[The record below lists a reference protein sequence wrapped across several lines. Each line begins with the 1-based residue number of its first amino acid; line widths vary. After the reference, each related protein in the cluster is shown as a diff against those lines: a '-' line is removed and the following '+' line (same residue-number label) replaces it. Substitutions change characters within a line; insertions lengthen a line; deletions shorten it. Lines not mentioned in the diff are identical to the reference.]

1 MPKEI
6 IKIWNFFKKAV
17 VKWKYLKS
25 KNKFRVCLEGTKKE
39 FKENFSYEF
48 KEETVPPTPTVK
60 QLLLEHIKDF
70 KNFKVSVESRLDNI
84 DNRLDKQ
91 EEFNNQQKQFN
102 NKIIKRL
109 DNLENDVQ
117 HLKKDVLNIKKDMK
131 IVKSVPIIK
140 ETFKKQK

>member
-70 KNFKVSVESRLDNI
+70 KGFKVSVESRLDKLEQFNK
-84 DNRLDKQ
+84 KQ
-91 EEFNNQQKQFN
+91 EEFNKKQIQFNKKQEQFN
-102 NKIIKRL
+102 NEIKNDLKII
-109 DNLENDVQ
+109 
-117 HLKKDVLNIKKDMK
+117 
-131 IVKSVPIIK
+131 KSVPIIK
-140 ETFKKQK
+140 QAFEK

>member
-25 KNKFRVCLEGTKKE
+25 KNKFRVCIEGTKEE
-39 FKENFSYEF
+39 FKENFNYEF
-48 KEETVPPTPTVK
+48 EEEEVPPTPTVK

-70 KNFKVSVESRLDNI
+70 KNFKVSVESRVDNI

-109 DNLENDVQ
+109 GNLEDDVR
-117 HLKKDVLNIKKDMK
+117 NIKNDLKV
-131 IVKSVPIIK
+131 IKSVPIIK
-140 ETFKKQK
+140 EAFKK